1 MAKPSSRAELKE
13 YCLRRLGKPVIEI
26 NVDDDQVEDRIDEA
40 LEIYQE
46 YHYDATIKSYEKYVL
61 NHSVLKFTSN
71 VSGNTW
77 VTGELQGSTSGA
89 NATFK
94 TDYVSDN
101 GNWIYAAVNDEAAN
115 GYSFPLFSSGE
126 TVVNSLGL
134 PVGTLATSSTESDY
148 MERGA
153 LDFHYITLPNDVI
166 GVTRIFSLNDSR
178 TVGMFDVRY
187 QMHLNDVTT
196 FRLGGGYEMLSY
208 QMKMQNY
215 QMINELLGGEPIIR
229 YNRHEDRLH
238 LDIDWDDDVDKGDYI
253 VVDTF
258 KILDPNAYTD
268 VYNDLWLK
276 QYCTALIK
284 RQWGMN
290 LSKYDGVP
298 MPGGVTLN
306 GRQILDDAKE
316 EVERLREEMQLKF
329 ELPVDMMM
337 G

>member
-1 MAKPSSRAELKE
+1 MFPTME
-13 YCLRRLGKPVIEI
+13 
-26 NVDDDQVEDRIDEA
+26 
-40 LEIYQE
+40 
-46 YHYDATIKSYEKYVL
+46 
-61 NHSVLKFTSN
+61 
-71 VSGNTW
+71 
-77 VTGELQGSTSGA
+77 TGFMLT
-89 NATFK
+89 
-94 TDYVSDN
+94 
-101 GNWIYAAVNDEAAN
+101 VNDEAAN

-134 PVGTLATSSTESDY
+134 PVGTLVTSSTESDY

-166 GVTRIFSLNDSR
+166 GVTRIFSLNDST

-196 FRLGGGYEMLSY
+196 FRLGGGYELLSY

-215 QMINELLGGEPIIR
+215 QLINELLGGEPIIR

-238 LDIDWDDDVDKGDYI
+238 LDIDWDDDARKGDYI

-258 KILDPNAYTD
+258 RVLDPNSYTD

-316 EVERLREEMQLKF
+316 EIERLREEMQLKF